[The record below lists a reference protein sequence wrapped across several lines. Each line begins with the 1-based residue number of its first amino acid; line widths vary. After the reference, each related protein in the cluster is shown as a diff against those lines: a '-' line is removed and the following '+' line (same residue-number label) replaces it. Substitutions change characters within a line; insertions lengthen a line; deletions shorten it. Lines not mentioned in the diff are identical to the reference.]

1 MYAGFFPPHKHSLFA
16 LAMEAAEGLPEE
28 MAADAAGPSSVVD
41 PWFPAFAQERGVT
54 EFSRLLTEAGLQSF
68 VESSDH
74 PLTIFAPSNEAIMAL
89 GGSMPSDMQLLRE
102 LLCVHITMGNLRCVP
117 NRNGRGS
124 VNRTL

>member
-1 MYAGFFPPHKHSLFA
+1 
-16 LAMEAAEGLPEE
+16 MEAAEGLPEE
-28 MAADAAGPSSVVD
+28 MAADAAGPSSVAD

-89 GGSMPSDMQLLRE
+89 GGSMPSDMQCIHTAMPHQPELCESARVCYYLSICLRRD
-102 LLCVHITMGNLRCVP
+102 V
-117 NRNGRGS
+117 
-124 VNRTL
+124 